1 MKSHQKIENS
11 TWRPETTIN
20 CRRRCALPALTL
32 PLSASVAP
40 PTARWSSGYTGH
52 RGGREE
58 KQRLAR
64 KGSRVCVSTMKLGR
78 GCQGQ
83 EGQRDDLP
91 EDTHSHQSTHPRPHI
106 EERSGR
112 RTRRATSRIYGSLRG
127 KAGRAS
133 EKRRGLSTLSSHCE
147 APHMGL
153 AAADTKGQSSRRGRV
168 GEDECEREEHWSS
181 GCMGLE
187 AAGEERE
194 KETRPCSRFPIW
206 GSLCQKGGQQ
216 RKRAGLRFPIFPI
229 WGSNP

>member
-1 MKSHQKIENS
+1 MIPIQAMVSSKASTSRRVLLTGENRGHNHRSDSDLRAVMKSHQKIENS

-58 KQRLAR
+58 KRRLAR

-91 EDTHSHQSTHPRPHI
+91 EDR
-106 EERSGR
+106 
-112 RTRRATSRIYGSLRG
+112 
-127 KAGRAS
+127 
-133 EKRRGLSTLSSHCE
+133 
-147 APHMGL
+147 
-153 AAADTKGQSSRRGRV
+153 QSSV
-168 GEDECEREEHWSS
+168 HTSPEWSQD
-181 GCMGLE
+181 
-187 AAGEERE
+187 
-194 KETRPCSRFPIW
+194 KTRHVADMAVCRSP
-206 GSLCQKGGQQ
+206 
-216 RKRAGLRFPIFPI
+216 RKA
-229 WGSNP
+229 

>member
-153 AAADTKGQSSRRGRV
+153 AAADTKGQAAEGAVRVKMNVNEKSTGVPDAWGSRRRGRS
-168 GEDECEREEHWSS
+168 ERKIRRGRAES
-181 GCMGLE
+181 GSRHGARFAKKE
-187 AAGEERE
+187 AS
-194 KETRPCSRFPIW
+194 KENE
-206 GSLCQKGGQQ
+206 LD
-216 RKRAGLRFPIFPI
+216 
-229 WGSNP
+229 